1 MIQGLVKLFLFQALG
16 EVVSKFLLPFI
27 PGPVIGLVLLLGFLV
42 VRQQIPADID
52 LVGSSIL
59 AHLGL
64 LFVPASVGVVLFL
77 PQLRAHAA
85 GLAATLTLSV
95 IATIGMTSL
104 FLKAVGPNPS
114 GDQDV
119 R

>member
-52 LVGSSIL
+52 QVGSSIL

-85 GLAATLTLSV
+85 GLVATLTLSV
-95 IATIGMTSL
+95 IATIGVTSL
-104 FLKAVGPNPS
+104 FLKAVGSNPS

>member
-1 MIQGLVKLFLFQALG
+1 
-16 EVVSKFLLPFI
+16 
-27 PGPVIGLVLLLGFLV
+27 LV

-95 IATIGMTSL
+95 IATIGVTSL